1 MRRRISLAVVL
12 LFFVGTVAVGAVASA
27 ADKPGPD
34 YATEV
39 VPVFTKFCTGCHN
52 GQDREGKLSLETF
65 AALQQGGEH
74 GAVVLPG
81 DAVSSRLVR
90 VLSGGEPKMP
100 PEGEPQPS
108 PEQIA
113 LLKAWVESGAKGPAG
128 AEPDRSVLIVPKI
141 ESHADARPVAA
152 LDWSADGTR
161 MAVARYAEVELIT
174 KTGDAS
180 NSEILKGFPG
190 KVTAVHFTP
199 DGTRLV
205 IASGVTGLIG
215 KAVIWDLAGKKL
227 VREFSGHRDILYD
240 AELSPDGKL
249 LATCSYDRK
258 ILVWNAETGELV
270 RTFEGHNGAV
280 YDIAFHP
287 NGKILASASADDT
300 CKLWHIGTGERLD
313 TLGQPLKEQYTIAFT
328 RDGSH
333 VVAAGADNR
342 IRVWKL
348 LSLERPE
355 INPLVHSRFAHEGPI
370 ARLAFTPDGRQ
381 LVTVAEDRTVKLWE
395 TQTYTER
402 KLFPKQSEI
411 AQALA
416 VAGTGDRFTIGR
428 MDGTVETFSIDPL
441 QPSGSP
447 EAVSVPVAAAVPQ
460 VPDLPMNAVAEQEP
474 NNALA
479 EATRIALPA
488 TVTAKIQGA
497 DAAKPDADV
506 YRFTAKAGEEWVIEV
521 NAARSKSPLDS
532 FVEILTPAG
541 ERIPRVLLQAVRDS
555 YFTFRGKDANQSDDF
570 RIFNWEEME
579 LNEYLYSGGEV
590 TRLWLAPRG
599 PDSGFKVYPGG
610 GMRYG
615 YFDTT
620 PVVHA
625 LGEPCYIVEPH
636 PPGTELIPNGLPAFT
651 LYYQNDD
658 DGRREL
664 GADSRVLFTAP
675 ADGEY
680 LVRVRD
686 VRGFQGDAFQYTLTL
701 RPRRPDFQV
710 VVHGGNPTVAAG
722 SSREFRV
729 EAKRTDGFE
738 GPIRVELT
746 GLPAGFTA
754 TSPIVIEAGQNNALG
769 VITAASD
776 AAAPMGDAAKGTKV
790 TAAAEIRGQTVSH
803 EAGTLGE
810 IKLGPK
816 PKILLTIVAAENGA
830 KPLAAEPGKPLEFEL
845 QTGQTIMLKAI
856 AQRDGY
862 AGNIPFGNEDSG
874 RNLPHGV
881 IVDNIGLNGLLVV
894 ENATE
899 REFFLTAAKWVPE
912 QSRLVHLRTTVEG
925 EQATAPILLH
935 IRRPKVVA
943 GP

>member
-1 MRRRISLAVVL
+1 MRRRISPVVFAL
-12 LFFVGTVAVGAVASA
+12 SFAGILVAGAAAFA
-27 ADKPGPD
+27 ADKPVPD
-34 YATEV
+34 FTTEV
-39 VPVFTKFCTGCHN
+39 APVLTKFCTGCHN
-52 GQDREGKLSLETF
+52 GQDKEGKLSLESF

-74 GAVVLPG
+74 GAVILPG
-81 DAVSSRLVR
+81 DATSSRLVR
-90 VLSGGEPKMP
+90 VLTGGEPKMP
-100 PEGEPQPS
+100 PEGEPQPTA
-108 PEQIA
+108 EQVA
-113 LLKAWVESGAKGPAG
+113 LLKSWIESGAKGPAG

-141 ESHADARPVAA
+141 ESHADARPIAA
-152 LDWSADGTR
+152 LDWSLDGTR
-161 MAVARYAEVELIT
+161 TAIARYAEVELQT
-174 KTGDAS
+174 RKGDVVTTDT
-180 NSEILKGFPG
+180 LKGFPG

-199 DGTRLV
+199 DGARLV
-205 IASGVTGLIG
+205 VGSGITGLIG
-215 KAVIWDLAGKKL
+215 KASLWDLATGKL
-227 VREFSGHRDILYD
+227 IREFSGHRDILYD
-240 AELSPDGKL
+240 AELSPDGQQ

-258 ILVWNAETGELV
+258 IHVWNVGTGELV

-287 NGKILASASADDT
+287 SGKVLASASADDT
-300 CKLWHIGTGERLD
+300 CKLWSLVTGERLD
-313 TLGQPLKEQYTIAFT
+313 TLGQPLKEQYAIAFT
-328 RDGSH
+328 RDGSL

-348 LSLERPE
+348 LSLERAE
-355 INPLVHSRFAHEGPI
+355 ISPLVYSRFAHEGAI

-381 LVTVAEDRTVKLWE
+381 LVTVAEDKTIKLWE
-395 TQTYTER
+395 TKTYTER
-402 KLFPKQSEI
+402 KLFPKQTEI
-411 AQALA
+411 AEALA
-416 VAGTGDRFTIGR
+416 VAGTGDRFAVGR
-428 MDGTVETFSIDPL
+428 MDGTLETFSIDPL
-441 QPSGSP
+441 PAMAP
-447 EAVSVPVAAAVPQ
+447 VELAATAAPVASVPMADA
-460 VPDLPMNAVAEQEP
+460 PMNAVAEQEP
-474 NNALA
+474 NNAPA
-479 EATRIALPA
+479 KAMGITLPA
-488 TVTAKIQGA
+488 TVTAKIQGMEEGR
-497 DAAKPDADV
+497 PDVDL

-521 NAARSKSPLDS
+521 NAGRSKSPLDS
-532 FVEILTPAG
+532 FVEILTPQG

-555 YFTFRGKDANQSDDF
+555 YFTFRGKDANQADDF

-636 PPGTELIPNGLPAFT
+636 PPGTDLIPNGLPTFT

-664 GADSRVLFTAP
+664 GADSRVTFTAP

-686 VRGFQGDAFQYTLTL
+686 VRGFQGEAFQYTLTL

-710 VVHGGNPTVAAG
+710 IVHGGNPTVAAG

-729 EAKRTDGFE
+729 EAKRSDGFD

-746 GLPAGFTA
+746 GLPPGFTA

-769 VITAASD
+769 LLSAAAD
-776 AAAPMGDAAKGTKV
+776 AVAPMGEVAKGTKA
-790 TAAAEIRGQTVSH
+790 TASAEIRGQVVTH
-803 EAGTLGE
+803 DAGTLGE
-810 IKLGPK
+810 LKLGPK
-816 PKILLTIVAAENGA
+816 PKVLLTIVAADGGA
-830 KPLAAEPGKPLEFEL
+830 KPLPSEPGKPLEFEL
-845 QTGQTIMLKAI
+845 PVGQTIMLKVV
-856 AQRDGY
+856 AQRDGF

-881 IVDNIGLNGLLVV
+881 IVDNIGLNGLLMV
-894 ENATE
+894 ENTSE

-912 QSRLVHLRTTVEG
+912 QARLVHLRTTVEG